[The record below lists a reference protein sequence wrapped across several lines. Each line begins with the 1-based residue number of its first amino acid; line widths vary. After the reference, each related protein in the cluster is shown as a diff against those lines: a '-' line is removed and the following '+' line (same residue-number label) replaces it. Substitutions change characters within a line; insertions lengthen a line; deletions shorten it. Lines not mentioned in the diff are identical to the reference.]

1 MSREMKSQ
9 FARRLAA
16 DQTSNSTSY
25 LVVQTLKEAANE
37 EIDAV
42 ERSEQLSREDYAVY
56 INARTDNSLPGAAE

>member
-1 MSREMKSQ
+1 MKSQ

-16 DQTSNSTSY
+16 DQTSNSTSS

>member
-1 MSREMKSQ
+1 MKSQ